1 MHVSK
6 SETPVL
12 QEKNIFLR
20 ISLHRD
26 KTITKG
32 VSLIYYLE
40 LSQQFLYLIMI
51 FFIHVGA

>member
-12 QEKNIFLR
+12 QENIFLR

-26 KTITKG
+26 KIITEG

-51 FFIHVGA
+51 FLFM